1 MCDTLVDYNIDL
13 TEIVP
18 QLATEWKVSDDGL
31 TYTFTIRD
39 DAKFQAGQYQEGR
52 AVVAEDV
59 KYSLERS
66 ATESSMNRLA
76 MLDHCNVVDD
86 HTVECVLKAPNASFL
101 TALTDAGNVIIPK
114 EEVEGW
120 GDAFGD
126 HLVGS
131 GAFKLDQFVK
141 DQQSDLSR
149 SDCYWGEKPHLDGL
163 TVKVVTDMTQSAN
176 GLATG
181 EIDIATSLTARPPRP
196 SRTMT
201 SSCWTRSRHFTLPTS
216 T

>member
-66 ATESSMNRLA
+66 ATESAMNRLD

-86 HTVECVLKAPNASFL
+86 HTVECVLKAPNASPL
-101 TALTDAGNVIIPK
+101 LRMP
-114 EEVEGW
+114 
-120 GDAFGD
+120 
-126 HLVGS
+126 
-131 GAFKLDQFVK
+131 
-141 DQQSDLSR
+141 
-149 SDCYWGEKPHLDGL
+149 
-163 TVKVVTDMTQSAN
+163 
-176 GLATG
+176 
-181 EIDIATSLTARPPRP
+181 ATSSSRRKRSRAGVTP
-196 SRTMT
+196 SATTSWALVRSSST
-201 SSCWTRSRHFTLPTS
+201 SS
-216 T
+216 